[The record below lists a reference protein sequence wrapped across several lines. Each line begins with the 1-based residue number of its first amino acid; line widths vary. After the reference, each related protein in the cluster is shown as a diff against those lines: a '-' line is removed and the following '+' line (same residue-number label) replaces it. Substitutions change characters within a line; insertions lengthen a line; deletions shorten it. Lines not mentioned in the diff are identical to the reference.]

1 MPKHLKARGL
11 YMVCRRIFLTKEVS
25 HMPLSLIVEVR
36 MSQRTSMSI
45 QTIRKLAYERIT
57 SDNTKLWIPSVLQG
71 WEKCDTLRNSVE
83 KIIVSESSA
92 YFYLIDLSCG

>member
-1 MPKHLKARGL
+1 
-11 YMVCRRIFLTKEVS
+11 
-25 HMPLSLIVEVR
+25 
-36 MSQRTSMSI
+36 MSI